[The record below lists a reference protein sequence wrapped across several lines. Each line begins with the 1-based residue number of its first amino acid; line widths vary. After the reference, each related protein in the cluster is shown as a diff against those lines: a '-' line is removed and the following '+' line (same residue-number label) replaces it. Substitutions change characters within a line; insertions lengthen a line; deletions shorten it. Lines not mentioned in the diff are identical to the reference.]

1 MARGVISMPHRVW
14 GAWMHKIIVAAL
26 SFSACVGT
34 SASQPAVANRV
45 CEALPGWSEVAE
57 ASESRFL
64 IFGET
69 HGTQEAPR
77 AVQEFVC
84 QVASDPVLLAVELD
98 SSSNDEL
105 ESAWKGEGATP
116 LPEVLRQIMAGR
128 LDGIGSQAMFEMV
141 VRLWNLKQS
150 GAQISIVAFN
160 GAKDSDQAAQFA
172 HLPGQEPH
180 EAAQA
185 ENIRTAA
192 AKQPYRHVVI
202 LVGSLHAQKSV
213 VKIGDRRFEPMAMKL
228 APSDRVV
235 SLRMDHEGG
244 TAWNCLL
251 KTATPP
257 SGRAILQSD
266 LDCSA
271 HSVSGS
277 QSQEPAMVLKDF
289 ADGSFDGLFS
299 VGPVSASPPP
309 T

>member
-1 MARGVISMPHRVW
+1 MV
-14 GAWMHKIIVAAL
+14 
-26 SFSACVGT
+26 T
-34 SASQPAVANRV
+34 NRV
-45 CEALPGWSEVAE
+45 CEGLPGWSEVAE
-57 ASESRFL
+57 ASKSKFL

-69 HGTQEAPR
+69 HGTLESPR

-98 SSSNDEL
+98 SSANDEL
-105 ESAWKGEGATP
+105 QSAWKGEGRTP
-116 LPEVLRQIMAGR
+116 LPEVLRQTMAGR
-128 LDGIGSQAMFEMV
+128 LDGVGSQAMFDMV
-141 VRLWNLKQS
+141 VRLWGLKQL
-150 GAQISIVAFN
+150 GAQIDIVAFN

-192 AKQPYRHVVI
+192 AKRQYRHVVV

-213 VKIGDRRFEPMAMKL
+213 VEIGDRRFEPMAMKL
-228 APSDRVV
+228 APSDQVV
-235 SLRMDHEGG
+235 SLRMEHAGG
-244 TAWNCLL
+244 TAWNCRL
-251 KTATPP
+251 KTETPP
-257 SGRAILQSD
+257 PDRAILQSD
-266 LDCSA
+266 LDCSP

-277 QSQEPAMVLKDF
+277 QNQEPAMVLKDF
-289 ADGSFDGLFS
+289 ADGSFDGVFS